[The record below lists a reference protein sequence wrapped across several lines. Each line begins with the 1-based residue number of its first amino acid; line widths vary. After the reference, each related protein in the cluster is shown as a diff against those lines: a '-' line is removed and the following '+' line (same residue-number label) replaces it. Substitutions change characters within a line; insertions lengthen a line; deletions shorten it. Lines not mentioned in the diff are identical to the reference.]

1 VFLQEGSEVA
11 DAYRVSGWPAGV
23 LVRPDG
29 TIGSPVVMGAEA
41 IRQLVA
47 RVGAAPELIAAPP
60 VADGDGDARA
70 ASLPL
75 LVRGSPR

>member
-1 VFLQEGSEVA
+1 
-11 DAYRVSGWPAGV
+11 
-23 LVRPDG
+23 
-29 TIGSPVVMGAEA
+29 MGAEA